1 MSFHPTAAEHTFLQH
16 TWNSLQY
23 TPHVRPQ
30 NKLKKMKILS
40 SITLEPNGK
49 KLEINNNSE
58 LAELTTMWKLNN
70 TLLNT

>member
-1 MSFHPTAAEHTFLQH
+1 
-16 TWNSLQY
+16 
-23 TPHVRPQ
+23 
-30 NKLKKMKILS
+30 MKILS

-70 TLLNT
+70 TLLNTQWVQVKEKREIREGHTIETYQR